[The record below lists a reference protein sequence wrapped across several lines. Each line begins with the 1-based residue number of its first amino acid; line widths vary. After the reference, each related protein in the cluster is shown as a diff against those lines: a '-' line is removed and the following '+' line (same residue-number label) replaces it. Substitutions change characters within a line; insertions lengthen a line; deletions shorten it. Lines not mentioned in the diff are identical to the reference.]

1 MDFHCSTRILGI
13 WQHFLHSY
21 RCGFILV
28 ALSLDIFVFVCSS
41 CCFFWYFPYKLIFK
55 WLRQKSQSFLSLV
68 FPIRDMLPITA
79 APVPF
84 CSHTKRWSVG
94 HSMVSTSLQKKYLQ
108 RLWEEE
114 VAAGILFMAIAG
126 SIDVFSQSVGPS
138 VCLSFFSEE
147 FKRQIREWGC
157 CRLPQ
162 DNKNI
167 LCKFLLKG
175 LNISVIGNVFEWIC
189 FGEGERNKWIISS
202 WHSHSLSFLDGLW
215 EHLVLE
221 ILWQRKRGHACGCC

>member
-1 MDFHCSTRILGI
+1 MDFHCSTRIHSI

-41 CCFFWYFPYKLIFK
+41 CCFFFWYFPYKLIFK

-94 HSMVSTSLQKKYLQ
+94 HSMVSTSLQKKYLH
-108 RLWEEE
+108 RLWKEE

-126 SIDVFSQSVGPS
+126 SIQSVSWSVRPS
-138 VCLSFFSEE
+138 VCPFFQRNLKDKYVSEAAA
-147 FKRQIREWGC
+147 GC
-157 CRLPQ
+157 RKITKIFYVNFYWKASIFRL
-162 DNKNI
+162 
-167 LCKFLLKG
+167 
-175 LNISVIGNVFEWIC
+175 
-189 FGEGERNKWIISS
+189 
-202 WHSHSLSFLDGLW
+202 
-215 EHLVLE
+215 
-221 ILWQRKRGHACGCC
+221 